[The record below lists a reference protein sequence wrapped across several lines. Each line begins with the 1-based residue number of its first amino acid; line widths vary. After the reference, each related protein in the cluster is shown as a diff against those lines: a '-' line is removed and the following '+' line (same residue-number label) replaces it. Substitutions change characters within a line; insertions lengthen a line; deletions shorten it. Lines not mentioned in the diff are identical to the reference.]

1 MDQSQSVAIPVGLGT
16 RGARL
21 WKTLT
26 DEHEFRPDEL
36 AVLEEVC
43 FALDELAAMRAQV
56 VEDGPVVKGSR
67 GQVREH
73 PLAAGIRAHRALL
86 GRLLK
91 QLGIP
96 DPPDE
101 EPRDGR
107 AESRSRRASKAAQ
120 SRWRRGTA

>member
-1 MDQSQSVAIPVGLGT
+1 MWKAI
-16 RGARL
+16 
-21 WKTLT
+21 T
-26 DEHEFRPDEL
+26 DEHTLRPDEL

-56 VEDGPVVKGSR
+56 ISDGPVVKGSR

-73 PLAAGIRAHRALL
+73 PLAAGIRAHRALV
-86 GRLLK
+86 GRLFR

-101 EPRDGR
+101 QAPAPPVAMSARK
-107 AESRSRRASKAAQ
+107 RRAAE
-120 SRWRRGTA
+120 SRWRREHGAS